1 MKHKKV
7 SDKHAMI
14 EKFTEEALRLGGD
27 VSANQRHFIKAALA
41 HGKTMEPAGRLAG
54 ANRSAAVSDQSK
66 QEAVTLSA
74 EAYQALLDELEDL
87 RIERVACDRIATVQA
102 SELLSLETMRAR
114 FR

>member
-1 MKHKKV
+1 M
-7 SDKHAMI
+7 
-14 EKFTEEALRLGGD
+14 
-27 VSANQRHFIKAALA
+27 
-41 HGKTMEPAGRLAG
+41 
-54 ANRSAAVSDQSK
+54 SDQFK

-87 RIERVACDRIATVQA
+87 RIERVACDRIATVHA

>member
-1 MKHKKV
+1 MAKRWNLQV
-7 SDKHAMI
+7 ASRVPTGHAAM
-14 EKFTEEALRLGGD
+14 
-27 VSANQRHFIKAALA
+27 
-41 HGKTMEPAGRLAG
+41 
-54 ANRSAAVSDQSK
+54 SDQPK

-87 RIERVACDRIATVQA
+87 RIERVACDRIATVHA